1 MKQAVDLSHHNGSVN
16 FENLRA
22 AGIDCVILQA
32 GYGMMEYQK
41 DPCFEEYY
49 SKANRAG
56 LKIGA
61 YLYSYA
67 VDVHQ
72 AKREAEV
79 CLKWIRGKSFDMP
92 VYIDMEEE
100 NLTYLGR
107 DTLTKMAVTFCEI
120 IEKNGY
126 SAGVYANAN
135 WFTNWL
141 DYDSIRQKYSIWLAQ
156 YASQKAFD
164 CDIWQYSDCG
174 RISGETCDF
183 DMNHVYNIPKK
194 TVTFKKNAGLY
205 KYAYIDTLGGTSTKL
220 KTAPKG
226 SNAEWIS
233 DDGFGWSKVKV
244 GGKVYYAVNSRL
256 NKKGLSAYPKAK
268 LTVSTAVFKADK
280 NGLGE
285 RKLLKK
291 GKTVKILCNIEK
303 GKYKNFKLISYMGT
317 KYYLP

>member
-1 MKQAVDLSHHNGSVN
+1 MN
-16 FENLRA
+16 FENLKT

-49 SKANRAG
+49 SKAKRAG

-79 CLKWIRGKSFDMP
+79 CLKWIRGKSFDLP

-100 NLTYLGR
+100 NLTYIGR
-107 DTLTKMAVTFCEI
+107 ATLTKMAMKFCEI

-135 WFTNWL
+135 WFTNYL
-141 DYDSIRQKYSIWLAQ
+141 DYDSIKQKYSIWLAQ
-156 YASQKAFD
+156 YASEKSLD

-174 RISGETCDF
+174 RIDGESCDF
-183 DMNHVYNIPKK
+183 DMNHVYNIPKEV
-194 TVTFKKNAGLY
+194 VTFKKKAGLY
-205 KYAYIDTLGGTSTKL
+205 NRPYVDTLAGTSTKQM
-220 KTAPKG
+220 TAKKG
-226 SNAEWIS
+226 SAAEWIS
-233 DDGFGWSKVKV
+233 DDGFGWSKLKI
-244 GGKVYYAVNSRL
+244 GGKDYYAVNTRI
-256 NKKGLSAYPKAK
+256 NKKGLSKYPEQTLTKDTIAYKY
-268 LTVSTAVFKADK
+268 TTTH
-280 NGLGE
+280 LGT
-285 RKLLKK
+285 RKTIKK
-291 GKTVKILCNIEK
+291 GKKIKIISTIEK
-303 GKYKNFKLISYMGT
+303 GRFKNYKLISYKGT
-317 KYYLP
+317 KYYVPKIE